1 MERRWGLR
9 SAFFF
14 FPKGG
19 TGQESGRRRLLL
31 VKSVEVSTW
40 IFRKGMV
47 LFARA
52 HICVI
57 VPVRVYTCTAV
68 QTVY

>member
-1 MERRWGLR
+1 MGVEKRI
-9 SAFFF
+9 FFF
-14 FPKGG
+14 LKGG
-19 TGQESGRRRLLL
+19 TGQESGRRRLLG

-40 IFRKGMV
+40 IVRKGMV